1 MGSFYAPE
9 VHMNAVRKVLPAH
22 LQKQK
27 EEKRKI
33 TMLSIYDYAIALLA
47 DRAGLDTILVG
58 DSLAMTALGYDST
71 VAVTLDEMLHHT
83 RAVSRA
89 AKRAMVVADMPFMSY
104 QVSIEEAVRNA
115 GRFLKEAGA
124 DAVKVEGGRTI
135 VPTLAAIHNAGI
147 PVIGHIGLT
156 PQSAAQLG
164 GLKVQGGDAGAAM
177 RLVEDAIALEAAGA
191 FVVILECVPREVA
204 RLITERLR
212 VPTISYGAGV
222 HCDGQGLVSADLLGL
237 FEQFTPRFAKRYV
250 DLAPQISGAFQSYCA
265 EVVAGTFPDAEHSY
279 GINAAELEKLE
290 RALASEAKP

>member
-1 MGSFYAPE
+1 
-9 VHMNAVRKVLPAH
+9 MNSVRKVLPAH

-33 TMLSIYDYAIALLA
+33 TMLSIYDYALALLA

-71 VAVTLDEMLHHT
+71 VAVTLEEMLHHT

-104 QVSIEEAVRNA
+104 QVSVEEAVRNA

-164 GLKVQGGDAGAAM
+164 GLKVQGGDAGAGS
-177 RLVEDAIALEAAGA
+177 RLIEDALALEAAGA
-191 FVVILECVPREVA
+191 FAVILECVPREVA
-204 RLITERLR
+204 RLVTARLR

-250 DLAPQISGAFQSYCA
+250 DLAPLISGAFQSYCA
-265 EVVAGTFPDAEHSY
+265 DVVAGDFPDAEHSY

-290 RALASEAKP
+290 LALASQSATKS

>member
-1 MGSFYAPE
+1 
-9 VHMNAVRKVLPAH
+9 MNAVRKVLPAH

-135 VPTLAAIHNAGI
+135 VPTLAAIYNAGI

-177 RLVEDAIALEAAGA
+177 RLVEDAMALEAAGA
-191 FVVILECVPREVA
+191 FAVILECVPRDVA

-222 HCDGQGLVSADLLGL
+222 HCDGQGLVSADILGL

-290 RALASEAKP
+290 RALASGTRGSETQ

>member
-1 MGSFYAPE
+1 
-9 VHMNAVRKVLPAH
+9 MNPVRKVLPAH
-22 LQKQK
+22 LQKHK
-27 EEKRKI
+27 EDKRKI

-164 GLKVQGGDAGAAM
+164 GLKVQGGDAGAAT
-177 RLVEDAIALEAAGA
+177 RLLEDALALEAAGA
-191 FVVILECVPREVA
+191 FAVILECVPRDVA

-222 HCDGQGLVSADLLGL
+222 HCDGQGLVSADILGL

-250 DLAPQISGAFQSYCA
+250 DLAPQISSAFQRYCA
-265 EVVAGTFPDAEHSY
+265 EVVAGEFPDAEHSY
-279 GINAAELEKLE
+279 GINSAELEKLE
-290 RALASEAKP
+290 RALASHTDARGSETR

>member
-1 MGSFYAPE
+1 
-9 VHMNAVRKVLPAH
+9 MNPVKKVLPAH

-124 DAVKVEGGRTI
+124 DAVKVEGGRTV

-156 PQSAAQLG
+156 PQSATQLG
-164 GLKVQGGDAGAAM
+164 GLKVQGGDAVAAR
-177 RLVEDAIALEAAGA
+177 RLVEDAVALEAAGA
-191 FVVILECVPREVA
+191 FTVILECVPREVA
-204 RLITERLR
+204 RLITARLR

-222 HCDGQGLVSADLLGL
+222 HCDGQGIVSADLLGL

-250 DLAPQISGAFQSYCA
+250 DLAPLISGAFHSYCA
-265 EVVAGTFPDAEHSY
+265 DVVAGEFPDAEHSY
-279 GINAAELEKLE
+279 GINATEFAKLE
-290 RALASEAKP
+290 AALASESESDP